1 MSQIE
6 RIEGKIRI
14 ICAQKNARWE
24 PRDTRGVD
32 VLSTVFPASL
42 EPYGYLFDEHCLHLT
57 MHSLRWDDERKHYEV
72 LCDAAIAKGF
82 KMPWYYPPM
91 DLWKNWEAIK
101 VRTLVLCGASSNLL
115 SREMTPEMR
124 CGGSAALP

>member
-1 MSQIE
+1 MPSDRAVYPQ
-6 RIEGKIRI
+6 
-14 ICAQKNARWE
+14 CAGVVFDN
-24 PRDTRGVD
+24 RGGEKYFRRV
-32 VLSTVFPASL
+32 L